1 MQGCEMSDVM
11 VMFGLV
17 MVAFVAV
24 VVMAGAWIR
33 FLVRENRRLQDEL
46 VLGYRRA
53 TMPVLGVP
61 EAGEP
66 DVPLTAEVKKAI
78 DEAYGFNAGVVD
90 YGQFAASV
98 AQAFGA
104 AGYPDPTDGLLP
116 NPDPTDGANRV
127 SYGDD
132 PSWPFQPG
140 GQS

>member
-1 MQGCEMSDVM
+1 M

-66 DVPLTAEVKKAI
+66 DVPLTPEVKKAI
-78 DEAYGFNAGVVD
+78 DEAYGLQSEVYS
-90 YGQFAASV
+90 YGPLVGGQPGFVTS
-98 AQAFGA
+98 
-104 AGYPDPTDGLLP
+104 YPDPTDGLLP

-132 PSWPFQPG
+132 PFWPV
-140 GQS
+140 QSQD